1 MIESSAKDLID
12 KIFSN
17 EFNRDDFL
25 NFSNKLLYSA
35 SFQPTIIDGDD
46 IPKIFQEHVQSLERL
61 ATYTDAN
68 NKEIDLLIVTLLKDT
83 ALDRARTM
91 QRNFIAQYLDT
102 VSKNAALVAFVSSDV
117 SHWRFSL
124 IKIEATIIGIDIETT
139 LTPAKR
145 WSFLVGKN
153 EGCHTVKSQLI
164 SILLDD
170 TRTPSLNE
178 LEQAFDIETVSKEFF
193 KKYSDLFFR
202 MKESL
207 DELIE
212 NDQDLKNDFTHKGI
226 DTADFAKKTMGQI
239 SFLYFLQ
246 KKGWF
251 GVAPGKEW
259 GSGVKNFL
267 REVFNRREQYG
278 NNFFDDVLE
287 PMFYE
292 ALAQDRGNESIYPRL
307 NNVRMPFLNGGLF
320 EPMNNY
326 SWETTKILLP
336 DELFSNK
343 FPTNEGDIGD
353 GILDIFDRYN
363 FTVNESD
370 PLDQEIAVDPEML
383 GKVFENLLDK
393 KERGDKGAFYTPREI
408 VQFMCQESLVEYL
421 DVKTNSLIST
431 EDLKTFIKHS
441 AEIFQNDL
449 SVLSGSSEKSLL
461 LPQHCIDK
469 ADELNALLQD
479 ILVCDPAVGSGA
491 FPIGMLNEIVDARKV
506 LELHL
511 NNKAS
516 LYDLKL
522 HTISRSLYGVDL
534 DPGAVE
540 IAKLRFWLSLVVEED
555 KPIPLP
561 NLEHKIMQGNS
572 LISQYE
578 GVELF
583 DGSFL
588 EDTEIIFD
596 KKNEINEEIQNI
608 QSKMFGLQK
617 SGELDP
623 ASKSKLDTELIKL
636 NKKKNKLDKKYGH
649 ISETR
654 DLFDDKEAHELAQE
668 KIKLLQSKIARFI
681 SLDSKTVKENLKQ
694 DIENL
699 KWDLIELTL
708 QEKGESENLIN
719 IKKQRKDRIKPFF
732 IWKLEFSEVFSKNNG
747 FDIVIGNPPYLRVQG
762 IEEATSKTYKT
773 LYQSATG
780 SYDLYVL
787 FVERGL
793 KLLSDS
799 GVLNYII
806 PHKWVNSSYGKGLRA
821 LSRNSVRKFI
831 SFEAF
836 QVFNAST
843 YTSLVWFDKSRK
855 PKVDYLGLE
864 KDLNTNDELQQFLNS
879 LSHEDYSTIENETL
893 GPDAWVFTN
902 KKVKKILDKLH
913 QQKLKVKDVFER
925 IFTGLQTSQDSVYF
939 LTDIIEK
946 DNLFECHS
954 KALNKRIQIE
964 KEMVKPLLKGDDV
977 HRYEILNSSKLV
989 LFPYY
994 ISLQDGKEKA
1004 ILYSEDEI
1012 KNKFPYAYTYLKN
1025 CEDILKD
1032 RENGKLRNDDGW
1044 YKYIYPKN
1052 LTMFNKDKLIQ
1063 PDISMGGNFAYD
1075 LNGDFYCTTT
1085 LYGYIKYEHIKESY
1099 FFYMAILNS
1108 TLMWFYIQQTGTV
1121 LANGFF
1127 RFMPRY
1133 VEKFPLPK
1141 ISNQDDVKPF
1151 EELVDR
1157 ITANKNLNIDTS
1169 DLEEELDNLVY
1180 KLYKLTDEEIEFVKT
1195 TSNL

>member
-1 MIESSAKDLID
+1 MIESSARDLID
-12 KIFSN
+12 EIFTN
-17 EFNRDDFL
+17 EFRRDGFIK
-25 NFSNKLLYSA
+25 FTNKLLYSA
-35 SFQPTIIDGDD
+35 SFHSVTMDGDD
-46 IPKIFQEHVQSLERL
+46 IPKIFQEHIHSLECL
-61 ATYTDAN
+61 ASYKDSN
-68 NKEIDLLIVTLLKDT
+68 NKEIDLLIVKLLKDT
-83 ALDRARTM
+83 ALDRARTT
-91 QRNFIAQYLDT
+91 QRNFIAQYLEAA
-102 VSKNAALVAFVSSDV
+102 SKNAALVAFVSPDA

-124 IKIEATIIGIDIETT
+124 IKVEAKIIGIEVEKT

-164 SILLDD
+164 DILLDN
-170 TRTPSLNE
+170 TRAPSLDE
-178 LEQAFDIETVSKEFF
+178 LEKAFDIETVSKEFF
-193 KKYSDLFFR
+193 DKYSDLFFR
-202 MKESL
+202 MKETL
-207 DELIE
+207 DDLVE
-212 NDQDLKNDFTHKGI
+212 NDQYLKKDFLDKGI
-226 DTADFAKKTMGQI
+226 NTSDFAKKTMGQI

-267 REVFNRREQYG
+267 REVFNRREKYG
-278 NNFFDDVLE
+278 KNFFDDVLE

-292 ALAQDRGNESIYPRL
+292 ALAQDRGNEAIYPRL
-307 NNVRMPFLNGGLF
+307 NNTRMPFLNGGLF

-326 SWETTKILLP
+326 SWETTHILLP
-336 DELFSNK
+336 DELFSNES
-343 FPTNEGDIGD
+343 PTKEGDIGD
-353 GILDIFDRYN
+353 GILDVFDRYN
-363 FTVNESD
+363 FTVNEAD
-370 PLDQEIAVDPEML
+370 PLDKEIAVDPEML

-408 VQFMCQESLVEYL
+408 VQFMCQESLIEYL
-421 DVKTNSLIST
+421 STKISPLISI
-431 EDLKTFIKHS
+431 EDLNFFIKHS
-441 AEIFQNDL
+441 SEIFQNDISFL
-449 SVLSGSSEKSLL
+449 NHNKEKTFL
-461 LPQHCIDK
+461 LPQPCIDK
-469 ADELNALLQD
+469 ANELDVLLQD

-506 LELHL
+506 LDIHL
-511 NNKAS
+511 NNNIS
-516 LYDLKL
+516 TYDLKL
-522 HTISRSLYGVDL
+522 HTISKSLYGVDL
-534 DPGAVE
+534 DPGAIE
-540 IAKLRFWLSLVVEED
+540 IAKLRFWLSLVVEEEE
-555 KPIPLP
+555 PTPLP

-572 LISQYE
+572 LISQYN
-578 GVELF
+578 GIELF
-583 DGSFL
+583 DSDFL
-588 EDTEIIFD
+588 DETEILSDQKSKID
-596 KKNEINEEIQNI
+596 DEIKNI
-608 QSKMFGLQK
+608 QSEMFALQE
-617 SGELDP
+617 SGELDQ
-623 ASKSKLDTELIKL
+623 ASKKELDSKLIKL
-636 NKKKNKLDKKYGH
+636 NKKKNRLDKKYGH
-649 ISETR
+649 ISETG
-654 DLFDDKEAHELAQE
+654 DLFDGHELHELAQE
-668 KIKLLQSKIARFI
+668 KIKLLQAKIARFI
-681 SLDSKTVKENLKQ
+681 SLDSRTAKENLKQ
-694 DIENL
+694 EIDNL

-708 QEKGESENLIN
+708 QEKDEEESLSK
-719 IKKQRKDRIKPFF
+719 IKQQRRDRVKPFF

-762 IEEATSKTYKT
+762 IEEDISKIYKK
-773 LYQSATG
+773 LFESATG
-780 SYDLYVL
+780 NYDLYVL

-793 KLLSDS
+793 KLLSKK
-799 GVLNYII
+799 GVLNYIM
-806 PHKWVNSSYGKGLRA
+806 PHKWINSSFGKGLRSISSKK
-821 LSRNSVRKFI
+821 LRKLI
-831 SFEAF
+831 SFEAY

-855 PKVDYLGLE
+855 SKVYYLGLE
-864 KDLNTNDELQQFLNS
+864 KDLNTNNELQQFLNS
-879 LSHEDYSTIENETL
+879 QSLEDYSTLENETL

-946 DNLFECHS
+946 DNLFECYS
-954 KALNKRIQIE
+954 KALDKRIQIE

-977 HRYEILNSSKLV
+977 HRYETLNSTKLV

-994 ISLQDGKEKA
+994 ISFQDGKEKA

-1012 KNKFPYAYTYLKN
+1012 KNKFPYAYIYLKN

-1052 LTMFNKDKLIQ
+1052 LTMFNKEKLIQ
-1063 PDISMGGNFAYD
+1063 PDISMGGNYAYD

-1141 ISNQDDVKPF
+1141 ISTNNDIKSFEKLVKQ
-1151 EELVDR
+1151 
-1157 ITANKNLNIDTS
+1157 IISNKSSNINTS
-1169 DLEEELDNLVY
+1169 DLESEVNAMVY
-1180 KLYKLTDEEIEFVKT
+1180 KLYELTDEDIEFIEANT
-1195 TSNL
+1195 DF